1 MREKQKSKW
10 TSMRGAAWT
19 GAARAGA
26 GYYRDQLDVLEQE
39 PAEGV
44 TFEKSMIFCM
54 FWYFHPAAWTTLF
67 AQKRTERQMRTEQM
81 QRAKRETESLRN
93 SDDAKKRLQSCI
105 CWLCRLFRS
114 GGWFSSISSTL
125 NPSSAMCTFLR
136 RSFLVIHAALWL
148 ARLAEYASYNVPEVW
163 RSTGAPVQVA
173 RPPE

>member
-1 MREKQKSKW
+1 MSRLMFNERKAKKQMNKYEGS
-10 TSMRGAAWT
+10 T
-19 GAARAGA
+19 GAGA
-26 GYYRDQLDVLEQE
+26 GYYRDQLDVLGQE
-39 PAEGV
+39 HA
-44 TFEKSMIFCM
+44 FEKSRIFCM
-54 FWYFHPAAWTTLF
+54 FWYFHSVAWTTLF

-125 NPSSAMCTFLR
+125 NRSSAMCTFLR
-136 RSFLVIHAALWL
+136 RPFLVIHAALWL